1 MSNILIV
8 GHCKPGPE
16 SPHSSL
22 YEFKGGANY
31 PLQGVD
37 YLVTMNGCPKQV
49 GQFHVWDDV
58 SRNSKDILYPW
69 NCPLYLGVYGAFPL
83 YADGKQMW
91 LNLLVDGYDILKPGG
106 RVIIPTMK
114 DIIPLPQRG
123 GRLHILK
130 DSAEQQ
136 LKNVERIITDF
147 APGKWCVKYMHTSM
161 FILSDKPHRKPNY
174 PCLILE
180 KM

>member
-16 SPHSSL
+16 SPHDPL

-37 YLVTMNGCPKQV
+37 YLDTMNGCPKQE

-136 LKNVERIITDF
+136 LKNVERIIADF

-161 FILSDKPHRKPNY
+161 FILSDKPQRKPNY

-180 KM
+180 KI

>member
-16 SPHSSL
+16 SPHSPL

-37 YLVTMNGCPKQV
+37 YLDTMNGCPKQE

-69 NCPLYLGVYGAFPL
+69 NCPLYLGIYGAFPL

-91 LNLLVDGYDILKPGG
+91 LNLLVDVYDILKPVG